1 MARAAVGVVVLS
13 VLREGAHVIIT
24 VDKPEAATRLGVTM
38 KNLVPLAWKAQPI
51 VPIVYA
57 QPTATPAEG
66 KPPKD
71 NCGTSF

>member
-1 MARAAVGVVVLS
+1 M
-13 VLREGAHVIIT
+13 IIT

-38 KNLVPLAWKAQPI
+38 KHLVPLAWKAQPI

-71 NCGTSF
+71 KCGTSF